1 MAPFDVLA
9 GCESLNVEPG
19 GGSVWASVRIVPR
32 GAPLERERAPLAL
45 CLVVDVSGSMSGTP
59 LEHVVRSCDALFD
72 LLNERDRLSIVTFS
86 THAAVLSGLTPVDAG
101 GRGRLRASLRT
112 VVAHGNT
119 NLHGGIGVAAAVL
132 GPSPEIA
139 GLRRA
144 MVVMSDGQPNV
155 GLATGPELADF
166 VRSLGVAVSSL
177 GFGVHHDEDVL
188 HAIATAGSGRYA
200 YIPDP
205 IVARVDLARAAL
217 AHGGVVADRLQLGLR
232 PAEGVEVRE
241 VLPPGKLRVTS
252 NGLAMAV
259 GDVFVDEG
267 REIALELGL
276 APQAGGEEFPT
287 SLHCAERTGLPSMNT
302 DTSRGR
308 LCELFVEG
316 VAPDGTVHRA
326 EAAIEV
332 DVRRGPRVTNP
343 EVARSIL
350 LVRGEA
356 ARSQARAQA
365 DRGSKPAAVA
375 ILKEMVA
382 RIDALPGFVAN
393 DGSPLAE
400 LREQLVDESEH
411 HAKQVNELERSHMR
425 KGAMSHTSARLG
437 LTAMRDRPPVR
448 AVLQG
453 LTGPTAGRQFE
464 LFTENRLG
472 RSISNEIP
480 VPSSSLSRV
489 HARIVFVGSSFVLED
504 SGSTN
509 GTYLNGKLIHSVKL
523 SPGDELQLGEA
534 RFSFQVG

>member
-1 MAPFDVLA
+1 
-9 GCESLNVEPG
+9 
-19 GGSVWASVRIVPR
+19 
-32 GAPLERERAPLAL
+32 
-45 CLVVDVSGSMSGTP
+45 MSGTP
-59 LEHVVRSCDALFD
+59 LEHVVMSCDALLD
-72 LLNERDRLSIVTFS
+72 LLNERDRLSIVTFA
-86 THAAVLSGLTPVDAG
+86 THAAVLSGLTPVDEA

-119 NLHGGIGVAAAVL
+119 NLHGGIGVAAGLL
-132 GPSPEIA
+132 GPSPDLS

-155 GLATGPELADF
+155 GLATGPELADY

-232 PAEGVEVRE
+232 PADGVEVRE

-252 NGLAMAV
+252 SGLAMAV

-267 REIALELGL
+267 RELALELGL
-276 APQAGGEEFPT
+276 TLG
-287 SLHCAERTGLPSMNT
+287 

-308 LCELFVEG
+308 LCDLFVEG

-326 EAAIEV
+326 EASIDV
-332 DVRRGPRVTNP
+332 DVRRGPRVPNP

-356 ARSQARAQA
+356 ARSHARAQA
-365 DRGSKPAAVA
+365 DRGSKPGAVA
-375 ILKEMVA
+375 ILKDMVA
-382 RIDALPGFVAN
+382 RIDALPGFVPN

-400 LREQLVDESEH
+400 LREQLVDEAEH
-411 HAKQVNELERSHMR
+411 HAKQVNELERSHLR

-448 AVLQG
+448 AVLKG

-472 RSISNEIP
+472 RSVSNEIA
-480 VPSSSLSRV
+480 VASSSLSRV

-509 GTYLNGKLIHSVKL
+509 GTYLNGKQIHSVKL

-534 RFSFQVG
+534 RFSFEVL

>member
-1 MAPFDVLA
+1 MAAPFDVLA

-19 GGSVWASVRIVPR
+19 GGTVWASVRIVPR
-32 GAPLERERAPLAL
+32 GVPLERERAPLAL
-45 CLVVDVSGSMSGTP
+45 CLVVDVSGSMAGTP
-59 LEHVVRSCDALFD
+59 LEHVVQSCDALLD

-86 THAAVLSGLTPVDAG
+86 THAAVLSGVTPVDAA

-112 VVAHGNT
+112 ISAHGNT
-119 NLHGGIGVAAAVL
+119 NLHGGIGVAAGLL
-132 GPSPEIA
+132 GPSAELA

-155 GLATGPELADF
+155 GLSTGSELADY
-166 VRSLGVAVSSL
+166 VRSLGVAVSTL

-188 HAIATAGSGRYA
+188 HAIAMAGSGRYA

-252 NGLAMAV
+252 TSLVMAI

-267 REIALELGL
+267 RELALELGL
-276 APQAGGEEFPT
+276 ALGDA
-287 SLHCAERTGLPSMNT
+287 
-302 DTSRGR
+302 SRGR
-308 LCELFVEG
+308 LCDLFVEG
-316 VAPDGTVHRA
+316 VAPDGTAHRA
-326 EAAIEV
+326 EAAIDV
-332 DVRRGPRVTNP
+332 DVRRGPRITNP

-356 ARSQARAQA
+356 ARAHARAQA
-365 DRGSKPAAVA
+365 DRGAKPAAVA
-375 ILKEMVA
+375 ILQEVVA
-382 RIDALPGFVAN
+382 RIDALPGFVPN

-400 LREQLVDESEH
+400 LREQLVDEAEH
-411 HAKQVNELERSHMR
+411 HAKQVNEIERSHLR

-437 LTAMRDRPPVR
+437 LTAHRDKPPVR
-448 AVLQG
+448 AVLKG
-453 LTGPTAGRQFE
+453 VAGPIAGKQFD
-464 LFTENRLG
+464 LYTENRLG

-480 VPSSSLSRV
+480 VGSGSLSRV

-504 SGSTN
+504 TGSTN
-509 GTYLNGKLIHSVKL
+509 GTYLNGKRIHSVKL

-534 RFSFQVG
+534 RFTFEIP